1 MESNSV
7 LAEQKS
13 ATMPWLELEPSLHD
27 SVAMN
32 IAIVS
37 SCMLKDDLKY
47 SLIFGKY
54 A

>member
-1 MESNSV
+1 MGCNSF

-13 ATMPWLELEPSLHD
+13 ATMPWSELEPSTQD

-32 IAIVS
+32 IDIVS
-37 SCMLKDDLKY
+37 GGMLKEDLKFT
-47 SLIFGKY
+47 LIFGKY